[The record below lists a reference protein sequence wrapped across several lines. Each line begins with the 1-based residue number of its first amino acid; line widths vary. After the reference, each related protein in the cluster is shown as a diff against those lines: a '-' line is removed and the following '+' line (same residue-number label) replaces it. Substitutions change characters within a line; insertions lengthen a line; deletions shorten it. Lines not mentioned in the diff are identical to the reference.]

1 MTASAYSK
9 LDLVEIGIPPYSTD
23 EIEIEFG
30 PIPAATYQRRDLN
43 HKLHNLASNKAR
55 LYRLVISGRSVAPPA
70 FASLWPGDILTVHV
84 PKEVCRETTS
94 DDLNRSAV
102 SGSQYT
108 EDGFTF
114 YRPLLTMMV
123 EECPQSFIER
133 TVEENWILSLNEL
146 EQPAESSS

>member
-1 MTASAYSK
+1 MTVHST

-23 EIEIEFG
+23 EIEVEFG
-30 PIPAATYQRRDLN
+30 PIAAATYQRRDLN
-43 HKLHNLASNKAR
+43 HRLHNLASNKAR

-84 PKEVCRETTS
+84 PRELCRQTTA

-102 SGSQYT
+102 PGSTYT
-108 EDGFTF
+108 EEGFNF

-123 EECPQSFIER
+123 EEWTTSLIER
-133 TVEENWILSLNEL
+133 TVEEGWILALNEL
-146 EQPAESSS
+146 EPPAESSS